1 MVKNLYSENHRILLK
16 QIKEDTNN
24 GKAGCT
30 HALETILLR
39 CSYYPEWSAYSM
51 KFQSKSLHIFFR
63 NRKSYSHQEHI

>member
-51 KFQSKSLHIFFR
+51 KS
-63 NRKSYSHQEHI
+63 